1 MSVYNLTRATITFDG
16 KAIPAEGIESIT
28 YMPAAADVPLPERT
42 IGVFTP
48 VEMTMTVEPGAWRN
62 VLREIVAQERRA
74 YQAAAVRAQLEGRIG
89 FMWGPQLRF
98 AWADVPVPML
108 PRWLRGPSALALR
121 TAELAYRAGRPR
133 RIPVR
138 VGAYPAWVGRLR

>member
-1 MSVYNLTRATITFDG
+1 MIPLKDATITFDG
-16 KAIPAEGIESIT
+16 KTIPVEGIESIE
-28 YMPAAADVPLPERT
+28 YAPAAADVPLPERT
-42 IGVFTP
+42 VGVFHTEI
-48 VEMTMTVEPGAWRN
+48 EMTMTVEPGAWRT
-62 VLREIVAQERRA
+62 VLRELVAQERLA
-74 YQAAAVRAQLEGRIG
+74 YQAAAVRAQLEERIG

-108 PRWLRGPSALALR
+108 PRWLREPGALALR

-138 VGAYPAWVGRLR
+138 VGAYPVWVGRLR